1 MLRLSVLAA
10 AFVLTVAGS
19 ALAQSSGIAVTDAWS
34 RATPPGAKAAAAYIT
49 IANSGADG
57 DQLVAAS
64 TPVAGKAQV
73 HTTINANG
81 VMQMRPVPALDVK
94 PGATVTMK
102 PGGYHIMLTELKQP
116 LKVGESFPLHLQFAK
131 AGAVDT
137 TVSVQK
143 IGAMSGMGDMNMKD
157 MPGMNMK

>member
-10 AFVLTVAGS
+10 AFVVTVAGS

-34 RATPPGAKAAAAYIT
+34 RATPAGAKAAAAYIT

-57 DQLVAAS
+57 DQLVAVT

-81 VMQMRPVPALDVK
+81 VTEMRPVKALDVK
-94 PGATVTMK
+94 PGAKVTMK

-116 LKVGESFPLHLQFAK
+116 LKEGESFPLHLQFAK
-131 AGAVDT
+131 AGAIDT
-137 TVSVQK
+137 TVAVQK
-143 IGAMSGMGDMNMKD
+143 IGAMSGMKD